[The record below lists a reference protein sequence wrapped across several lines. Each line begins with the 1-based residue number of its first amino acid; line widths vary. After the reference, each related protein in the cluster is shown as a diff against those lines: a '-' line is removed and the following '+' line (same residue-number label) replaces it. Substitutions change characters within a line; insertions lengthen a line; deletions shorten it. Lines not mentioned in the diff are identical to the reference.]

1 MLEVYGLMVF
11 VIIGLSSIWV
21 KGIGDIHEKHPDYK
35 GNGKGFDFDDKK
47 EEEK

>member
-1 MLEVYGLMVF
+1 MAF
-11 VIIGLSSIWV
+11 VVIGLSSIWV
-21 KGIGDIHEKHPDYK
+21 KGIGDIQEKHPDYK